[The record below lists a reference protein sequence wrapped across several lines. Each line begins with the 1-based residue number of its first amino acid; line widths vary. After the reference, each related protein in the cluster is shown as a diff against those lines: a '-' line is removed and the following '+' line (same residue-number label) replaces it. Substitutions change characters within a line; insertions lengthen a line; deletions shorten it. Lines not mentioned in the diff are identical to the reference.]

1 MLADLVGSIAH
12 PPRDDRGVRFAVVP
26 RNQLGVRDVEDRDRA
41 RRRVVAAA
49 DKQRADCE
57 DWCLPPGNHTA
68 SMAHCKL
75 CKCRACS
82 ACYTRAWPK
91 WATANP
97 RAVLAS
103 CELFGGGICN
113 RTGNFSA
120 TLAATTA
127 AWNYNHTSQW
137 IADVFTASYAREA
150 AGFKALTVASDVGLT
165 ATELAGIGM
174 SKDEVAADGLGT

>member
-1 MLADLVGSIAH
+1 M
-12 PPRDDRGVRFAVVP
+12 R
-26 RNQLGVRDVEDRDRA
+26 
-41 RRRVVAAA
+41 
-49 DKQRADCE
+49 
-57 DWCLPPGNHTA
+57 LPPGNHTA

-120 TLAATTA
+120 TLAATWAT
-127 AWNYNHTSQW
+127 WNYNHTSEW
-137 IADVFTASYAREA
+137 IKGVFRASYAREA
-150 AGFKALTVASDVGLT
+150 AGFKALTVASDVGLS
-165 ATELAGIGM
+165 ASELAGIGM
-174 SKDEVAADGLGT
+174 SRDDARAEGGVAS